1 MDWQEILAKVF
12 SVGPYTVLGIV
23 AASMA
28 FAVTQIMKFQTVN
41 YNADL
46 NDILNTLF
54 WISVVLITATV
65 LVTVVE
71 NYPFNETDE
80 E

>member
-1 MDWQEILAKVF
+1 
-12 SVGPYTVLGIV
+12 
-23 AASMA
+23 
-28 FAVTQIMKFQTVN
+28 MKFQTVN
-41 YNADL
+41 YNADP

>member
-1 MDWQEILAKVF
+1 MDWQGILAKIF
-12 SVGPYTVLGIV
+12 SVGPYTVLAIV

-28 FAVTQIMKFQTVN
+28 FAVSQIMQFQTVN
-41 YNADL
+41 YNANP
-46 NDILNTLF
+46 NDILDTLF

-65 LVTVVE
+65 LIAAVE
-71 NYPFNETDE
+71 NYPFDEGDE